1 MAQKKE
7 PIPLH
12 HFSFPEVMKGLQEG
26 KVFTRWHDGRCITMQ
41 IPANIDNETITKMQS
56 LCPKAKEL
64 LSLKKG
70 IYYKNQVLMLKPLGE
85 KVMATYYQPS
95 WEDIFANDWLDL

>member
-1 MAQKKE
+1 
-7 PIPLH
+7 
-12 HFSFPEVMKGLQEG
+12 
-26 KVFTRWHDGRCITMQ
+26 MQ
-41 IPANIDNETITKMQS
+41 IPANIDSETIPKMQS

-70 IYYKNQVLMLKPLGE
+70 IYYKNQVLILKPLGE

>member
-12 HFSFPEVMKGLQEG
+12 HFSFTEVMKGLQEG
-26 KVFTRWHDGRCITMQ
+26 KVFTRWHDGRFITMQ
-41 IPANIDNETITKMQS
+41 IPANIDNETIPKMQS

>member
-1 MAQKKE
+1 
-7 PIPLH
+7 
-12 HFSFPEVMKGLQEG
+12 
-26 KVFTRWHDGRCITMQ
+26 
-41 IPANIDNETITKMQS
+41 MQS